1 MQRIVTCVPNISNGR
16 DPGVYNA
23 VADEVRK
30 VAQASGGAVKLLD
43 IDPGFGTNRTVI
55 TFAGEPETVLEA
67 ALALARKAYELIDMR
82 EHHGEHPRHGAVDVM
97 PFVPVSGVSMDE
109 CVQLARRAGAAL
121 GQMGVPV
128 WLYEY
133 AASRPERRNLSDLRA
148 GEYEAL
154 AHKLNPDS
162 PDAAH
167 WDPDFGPQVWAEAQ
181 QRTGV
186 CTVGARKMLIAYN
199 INFNTRSSKLVG
211 DIALS
216 IREKGRIARTEDGK
230 FVRDESGSPVYSPG
244 LFEHCK
250 AMGWYIDEYKLAQ
263 ITMNL
268 TDWEAT
274 PPHQVFDTVQELALE
289 KGLRVTGSELVGLI
303 PLAALTEAGRYF
315 LDKQRSVCTGVSQDE
330 LIRVAVQSLGL
341 SEIAPFDVRRRVIE
355 FALEG
360 SEEEARA
367 ARPLVN
373 LSLRG
378 FADELAS
385 SSPAPGGGSVAA
397 LAGAMAAGLAAMVP
411 CLSVGKR
418 GFKDLREQLNAAA
431 IEAQKLKDEFLAAID
446 DDTAAFNVLMD
457 AFRLPK
463 ETPEQQQARTEA
475 ITAATIGATN
485 VPLSTLR
492 RTIRTLEL
500 CEWVGLHGNQNSLS
514 DSGVGASMAL
524 ACAEGAFYNVLIN
537 LRSINCEGNSEL
549 ESFVSR
555 TCSEAEK
562 LLLSAQEIAG
572 RVRSLMQ
579 EKL

>member
-1 MQRIVTCVPNISNGR
+1 MQRIVECVPNISNGR
-16 DPGVYNA
+16 DPQVYNA

-43 IDPGFGTNRTVI
+43 VDPGFDTNRTVI
-55 TFAGEPETVLEA
+55 TFAGEPEAVLRA
-67 ALALARKAYELIDMR
+67 ALALAHKAYELIDMR
-82 EHHGEHPRHGAVDVM
+82 AHHGTHPRHGAVDVM
-97 PFVPVSGVSMDE
+97 PFVPVRGVSMDD
-109 CVQLARRAGAAL
+109 CVALAQRAGRAL
-121 GQMGVPV
+121 GEMGVPV

-133 AASRPERRNLSDLRA
+133 AATRPERRNLSDLRA

-154 AHKLNPDS
+154 AHKLNPDT
-162 PDAAH
+162 PDSAY

-186 CTVGARKMLIAYN
+186 CTVGARKMLVAYN
-199 INFNTRSSKLVG
+199 INFNTRSTKLVG

-230 FVRDESGSPVYSPG
+230 FVRDSDGNPVYSPG
-244 LFEHCK
+244 IFEHCK
-250 AMGWYIDEYKLAQ
+250 AMGWYIDEYNLAQ

-274 PPHQVFDTVQELALE
+274 PPHLVFDTVQELALE

-303 PLAALTEAGRYF
+303 PLAALTSAGRYF
-315 LDKQRSVCTGVSQDE
+315 LDKQKAVCTGVPEAE

-355 FALEG
+355 FALQG

-418 GFKDLREQLNAAA
+418 GFKDLREQLNSVA
-431 IEAQKLKDEFLAAID
+431 IEAQQLKDEFLAAID

-463 ETPEQQQARTEA
+463 ETPEQQAARQAA
-475 ITAATIGATN
+475 ITDATIGATN
-485 VPLSTLR
+485 VPLATLR

-524 ACAEGAFYNVLIN
+524 ACAEGAYYNVLIN
-537 LRSINCEGNSEL
+537 LKGINTEGNSEL
-549 ESFVSR
+549 DGFVSR
-555 TCSEAEK
+555 TRAEAQELLDSARATAERVRDLMLEK
-562 LLLSAQEIAG
+562 L
-572 RVRSLMQ
+572 
-579 EKL
+579 